1 MAAYRSIWV
10 GEESGMKLDQEKLY
24 KALVAVKA
32 LSAVYLVYG
41 IYSLHSALTV
51 HGCRFLA
58 VMK

>member
-1 MAAYRSIWV
+1 MEV
-10 GEESGMKLDQEKLY
+10 DQEKMY

-41 IYSLHSALTV
+41 IYSLHTSLTV
-51 HGCRFLA
+51 HGCKFLA

>member
-1 MAAYRSIWV
+1 MEV
-10 GEESGMKLDQEKLY
+10 DHEKLY

-51 HGCRFLA
+51 HGCKFLA